1 MSVYIC
7 LFLWKYPIKVCALR
21 NELSAR
27 RGSRDQKKKNK
38 LDVVSNEKKNSSR
51 TDEEENWKN
60 VT

>member
-1 MSVYIC
+1 MNC
-7 LFLWKYPIKVCALR
+7 Q
-21 NELSAR
+21 
-27 RGSRDQKKKNK
+27 RGEGAETKKKKNK